1 MNSTYEL
8 ITPNEGFP
16 FKMFLFEGKDGAYSR
31 EKHWHRPIEIFAVF
45 DGTLDF
51 WLEGGSRRLGPG
63 NFMIVN
69 SNEIHAID
77 SPLPNET
84 IVIQIPLQLFEEY
97 FLSEQFIWFV
107 HEAGEA
113 DETFME
119 LVQEM
124 WRLYS
129 SQDYGSSLLVFSLF
143 YRLLHLLVTEYRMP
157 EVNPAFLR
165 RNKNLDKLSVITAYL
180 QNHYAKELSLEYVAM
195 QFGYSP
201 THLSRMFQSYAG
213 ITYRDYLQSVRL
225 EHTLKDLK
233 TGDQSILETALQNGF
248 PSGKALTRAFK
259 KKYGMLPGEYR
270 EMVRAAAPQRK
281 DDKK

>member
-1 MNSTYEL
+1 MRQL
-8 ITPNEGFP
+8 
-16 FKMFLFEGKDGAYSR
+16 K
-31 EKHWHRPIEIFAVF
+31 
-45 DGTLDF
+45 
-51 WLEGGSRRLGPG
+51 PG

-77 SPLPNET
+77 SLLPNET
-84 IVIQIPLQLFEEY
+84 IVIQIPLKLFEGY
-97 FLSEQFIWFV
+97 FLDEEFIWFV

-124 WRLYS
+124 WSLYS

-165 RNKNLDKLSVITAYL
+165 RNKNLDKLSMITAYL

-213 ITYRDYLQSVRL
+213 ITYRDYPQSVRL

>member
-1 MNSTYEL
+1 MNSSYEL

-16 FKMFLFEGKDGAYSR
+16 FKMFLFEGKDGSYR
-31 EKHWHRPIEIFAVF
+31 RDKHWHRPIEIFAVC
-45 DGTLDF
+45 DGELDF
-51 WLEGGSRRLGPG
+51 WMEGDLRQLKPG

-69 SNEIHAID
+69 SNEIHAVD

-84 IVIQIPLQLFEEY
+84 IVIQIPLKLLEGY
-97 FLSEQFIWFV
+97 FLDEQFIWFV
-107 HEAGEA
+107 HEAGAA
-113 DETFME
+113 DDEFMA
-119 LVQEM
+119 LVKEM
-124 WRLYS
+124 WRVYS
-129 SQDYGSSLLVFSLF
+129 GQEYGCSLLVLSLF

-165 RNKNLDKLSVITAYL
+165 RNKNLDKLSVITSYM
-180 QNHYAKELSLEYVAM
+180 QNHYAEELSLERVAA

-233 TGDQSILETALQNGF
+233 AGDQSILKTALQNGF

-259 KKYGMLPGEYR
+259 KKYGMLPGQYR
-270 EMVRAAAPQRK
+270 EMVSSMVPRTK